1 MRVHRVDPIQNARSN
16 MVLAQLKTN
25 GVIDKLILSTLER
38 IPREHFVPVS
48 FLSIAYGDNPVY
60 CDIPGR
66 YLFAPQILGIFLQ
79 HLNLQTDDKVLVVGG
94 NYGYT
99 ATVLFEMGCRAYIIE
114 SHPILVAKC
123 REKLKKYNAVIQS
136 GPLKS
141 GLSEHGP
148 YKAIIIELGLNSIPE
163 SIIDQ
168 LQECGRVAICINT
181 GETDSAKACV
191 FEKKANMLQEVF
203 TIEANMP
210 PCTEF
215 IEPEDFTF

>member
-1 MRVHRVDPIQNARSN
+1 MKWDVR
-16 MVLAQLKTN
+16 
-25 GVIDKLILSTLER
+25 LISL
-38 IPREHFVPVS
+38 I
-48 FLSIAYGDNPVY
+48 
-60 CDIPGR
+60 
-66 YLFAPQILGIFLQ
+66 
-79 HLNLQTDDKVLVVGG
+79 
-94 NYGYT
+94 
-99 ATVLFEMGCRAYIIE
+99 

-136 GPLKS
+136 GPLKL

-181 GETDSAKACV
+181 GGTDSAKACV
-191 FEKKANMLQEVF
+191 FEKKANMLQKVF